1 MWLTADQERMNCE
14 KGQCQILTSLD
25 WPIIVENPWTGF
37 DRTLERFQRVGKV
50 HC

>member
-25 WPIIVENPWTGF
+25 IVENPRTGF